1 MKSIINKKR
10 ILHIQLLPLLSG
22 VQNVM
27 LNLITNLD
35 SDEFEFSVI
44 SAPDGPLVNKLKE
57 LKIKHYQV
65 PGLVRKISLKD
76 LFVLIRIYKICRMGK
91 FDIVHTHSSK
101 TGFIGRISARFAGIK
116 VVIHTIHGFP
126 FNPFQPLPKQ
136 IFFELLEKI
145 AAFFCDR
152 AISVNKTERQLAIE
166 KHIIPEKKI
175 LTIYNGIG
183 EASPHSEI
191 FREEFGFHKDDKIFG
206 SVCRFSKQ
214 KNIISMIKIAIEIVE
229 ANDKIKFVFIGDGE
243 LWEDVKRMVRAKNLS
258 AEILLPGWKSNV
270 ADWLAFF
277 DVFVLYSLWEGLS
290 LSILE
295 AMSAGLPIIASDIKG
310 NNELVKNGY
319 NGFLVKIGNKD
330 SFVKNILWISTHDR
344 ERDEMGK
351 NSLKLVREK
360 FALNRFIESYKNL
373 YINLYQS
380 KL

>member
-1 MKSIINKKR
+1 
-10 ILHIQLLPLLSG
+10 
-22 VQNVM
+22 
-27 LNLITNLD
+27 
-35 SDEFEFSVI
+35 
-44 SAPDGPLVNKLKE
+44 
-57 LKIKHYQV
+57 
-65 PGLVRKISLKD
+65 
-76 LFVLIRIYKICRMGK
+76 
-91 FDIVHTHSSK
+91 
-101 TGFIGRISARFAGIK
+101 
-116 VVIHTIHGFP
+116 
-126 FNPFQPLPKQ
+126 
-136 IFFELLEKI
+136 
-145 AAFFCDR
+145 
-152 AISVNKTERQLAIE
+152 
-166 KHIIPEKKI
+166 
-175 LTIYNGIG
+175 
-183 EASPHSEI
+183 
-191 FREEFGFHKDDKIFG
+191 
-206 SVCRFSKQ
+206 
-214 KNIISMIKIAIEIVE
+214 MIKIAIEIVE

-243 LWEDVKRMVRAKNLS
+243 LWEDAKRMVRAKNLS

-277 DVFVLYSLWEGLS
+277 DVFILYSLWEGLS

-319 NGFLVKIGNKD
+319 NGFLVKIGDKD

>member
-1 MKSIINKKR
+1 MKIKV
-10 ILHIQLLPLLSG
+10 LHIQLLPLLSG
-22 VQNVM
+22 VQNIM
-27 LNLITNLD
+27 LSLIENLD
-35 SDEFEFSVI
+35 EEMFEFAVA
-44 SAPDGPLVNKLKE
+44 SAPDGPLIGKLKE
-57 LKIKHYQV
+57 MKIKHYAI
-65 PGLVRKISLKD
+65 PKLIRKITIFD
-76 LFVLIRIYKICRMGK
+76 IFVFWRLYRIFRINN

-101 TGFIGRISARFAGIK
+101 TGFIGRITARFAGIK

-126 FNPFQPLPKQ
+126 FNPFQPLTKQ

-145 AAFFCDR
+145 AAFFCDK

-166 KHIIPEKKI
+166 KHIIPENKI
-175 LTIYNGIG
+175 LTIYNGID
-183 EASPHSEI
+183 EASPWSEI
-191 FREEFGFHKDDKIFG
+191 FRKEFGFHKDDKIFG
-206 SVCRFSKQ
+206 SVSRFSKQ

-243 LWEDVKRMVRAKNLS
+243 LWEDAKKMVRSKNLS
-258 AEILLPGWKSNV
+258 AEILLPGWKSSVVN
-270 ADWLAFF
+270 WLAFF
-277 DVFVLYSLWEGLS
+277 DVFILYSLWEGLS

-295 AMSAGLPIIASDIKG
+295 AMSTGLPIIASDIKG

-344 ERDEMGK
+344 ERDEMSK